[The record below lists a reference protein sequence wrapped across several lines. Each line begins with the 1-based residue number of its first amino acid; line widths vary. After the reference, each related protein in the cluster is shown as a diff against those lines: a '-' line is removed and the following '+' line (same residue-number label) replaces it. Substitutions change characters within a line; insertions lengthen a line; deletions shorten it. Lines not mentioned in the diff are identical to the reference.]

1 MGRGFESRA
10 SYLELAQ
17 GEGLQP
23 GRWEGKR
30 KEGLLRRRMCFRKS
44 DAERWRER
52 GRGVTALPVEPRGSW
67 WEWLSAG
74 GR

>member
-10 SYLELAQ
+10 SYLELAR

-30 KEGLLRRRMCFRKS
+30 KRGFSGEESVSGRVMLR
-44 DAERWRER
+44 
-52 GRGVTALPVEPRGSW
+52 G
-67 WEWLSAG
+67 G
-74 GR
+74 GREGGE